1 MNSNVAHSK
10 NCTFTLAIKEY
21 KQQLMEIEK
30 NIVWGEMTSNEKGG
44 LYIHIYMYGVVMF
57 FFCLFVFLT

>member
-10 NCTFTLAIKEY
+10 NCTYTLAIKEY

-44 LYIHIYMYGVVMF
+44 LYIHIYIHMYDAVMF
-57 FFCLFVFLT
+57 YLLFF